1 MKKKQC
7 FYVLFIIAVM
17 GMLLIPFA
25 LKPGFGSGFEE
36 DFAFRDAFIT
46 AGSWVKSHLFHTS
59 SQDNV
64 VVGREGYL
72 FYGSSLKDYLGLDV
86 LTDKKTDNIVS
97 NLERLQDNLESRG
110 IQFVFAIAPNKNSL
124 YGEYMPDVYQKL
136 KKGDGTREK
145 LTALLKKR
153 DVNYVDLYELFE
165 KEKNVFYH
173 RTDSH
178 WNNAGAAMVCENLLG
193 ALGKECTDYAGVKTE
208 IKNDF
213 EGDLFR
219 MLYPAAVGT
228 EEEIYYQKTW
238 NYTFDREIK
247 SLFDL
252 QIETSNQK
260 KKGSVVVF
268 RDSFGNSMLPF
279 VADEYGK
286 ALFSRS
292 MPIEAERAVE
302 RNANHVIM
310 EIVERNLELLQT
322 EAPVVISRQMKN
334 LSVPDFVLPEYNGNV
349 TVENG
354 SRIHIQGNL
363 DRAQSSVSMD
373 TYVRLYQRESR
384 KAFLYETFRQEGSR
398 GDGYGFS
405 AYLDSEELPEGTY
418 EISLVNDER
427 GAMSRTP
434 VLAEVS
440 VKSSADTGNTK
451 KNRKHTADS
460 DGAAVSG
467 LAEAE
472 NMVGRDIDDLIA
484 VVGEPLDYMT
494 AASCES
500 SGEDGQYQFEGFTV
514 YTQSEERGGTQIIK
528 EVLKEYK

>member
-1 MKKKQC
+1 
-7 FYVLFIIAVM
+7 
-17 GMLLIPFA
+17 
-25 LKPGFGSGFEE
+25 
-36 DFAFRDAFIT
+36 
-46 AGSWVKSHLFHTS
+46 
-59 SQDNV
+59 
-64 VVGREGYL
+64 
-72 FYGSSLKDYLGLDV
+72 
-86 LTDKKTDNIVS
+86 
-97 NLERLQDNLESRG
+97 
-110 IQFVFAIAPNKNSL
+110 
-124 YGEYMPDVYQKL
+124 
-136 KKGDGTREK
+136 
-145 LTALLKKR
+145 
-153 DVNYVDLYELFE
+153 
-165 KEKNVFYH
+165 
-173 RTDSH
+173 
-178 WNNAGAAMVCENLLG
+178 MVCENLLG

-451 KNRKHTADS
+451 RNRKHTADS
-460 DGAAVSG
+460 DGAAVPG

-472 NMVGRDIDDLIA
+472 NMVGRDISDLIA